1 MQLEKAHVQQQKP
14 STANQSINMQDSIS
28 YVPQVVHYI
37 PELIHFVN
45 GTLYPLTRISPFLTQ
60 SLATTILLLFHLI
73 N

>member
-1 MQLEKAHVQQQKP
+1 
-14 STANQSINMQDSIS
+14 MQDSIS
-28 YVPQVVHYI
+28 YVPQVVYYI
-37 PELIHFVN
+37 PEFIHFVN